1 MEKSI
6 LEILFFF
13 SLILIS
19 VKPLGLYI
27 YKVIEGERTFL
38 TPVFSGFERLLY
50 KIIGTHEQ
58 EEQNWKQ
65 YLWAILYF
73 SLFGL
78 LFTFVLQMI
87 QGSLPLNTQNLPG
100 TSWHLALNTAVSFTT
115 NTNWQSYVPEQT
127 MSYLTQMIGLATHNF
142 MSAATGIAVLVALI
156 RGFTRK
162 ETNNLGNAWVDLT
175 RVTLYIL
182 MPISII
188 AAVILISQG
197 VPQNFNVYTEA
208 TTIEGAKQFIPQGPI
223 ASQEAIK
230 MLGTN
235 GGGFLNANSAHP
247 YENPTPLSNI
257 LQMWML
263 TSVAASLTY
272 TFGKMVKDTRQGWA
286 ILTAMMVIL
295 FSFTCFETYFENH
308 GNPLIASAYSNDL
321 NLSDN
326 NIVGNMEGK
335 ETRFGINQS
344 TIFATITTAVSC
356 GAVNSMH
363 DSYTALGGL
372 IPMFNMHLGE
382 IILGGVG
389 SGLYVMLLFCIL
401 TVFIAGLMVGRTPE
415 YLGKKIGAKEM
426 QSTVLGIVT
435 PSIFI
440 LVLTAIA
447 CITTLGTGALN
458 NPWSHGFSEILYA
471 YTSAGANNGSAFAG
485 LSANSVFWNCTLA
498 LAMFCGRFI
507 PIMFILRLAGT
518 LSEKKYIPASAG
530 TFPTNS
536 TTFVVLLIGIVIIVG
551 GLTFFPALTLGPIA
565 EHFQILAGKSF

>member
-363 DSYTALGGL
+363 DSYTAWEDLSQCS
-372 IPMFNMHLGE
+372 I
-382 IILGGVG
+382 
-389 SGLYVMLLFCIL
+389 CIL
-401 TVFIAGLMVGRTPE
+401 V
-415 YLGKKIGAKEM
+415 K
-426 QSTVLGIVT
+426 
-435 PSIFI
+435 
-440 LVLTAIA
+440 
-447 CITTLGTGALN
+447 
-458 NPWSHGFSEILYA
+458 
-471 YTSAGANNGSAFAG
+471 
-485 LSANSVFWNCTLA
+485 
-498 LAMFCGRFI
+498 
-507 PIMFILRLAGT
+507 
-518 LSEKKYIPASAG
+518 
-530 TFPTNS
+530 
-536 TTFVVLLIGIVIIVG
+536 
-551 GLTFFPALTLGPIA
+551 
-565 EHFQILAGKSF
+565 